1 MLGTS
6 KLLQQNKL
14 LCPEEVARLVRI
26 CIAQRA
32 GETNT
37 SLYTFYGTLGHPS
50 KIPVNIDV
58 LSDSIVNRSLLN

>member
-14 LCPEEVARLVRI
+14 LCPEEVAQLVRI